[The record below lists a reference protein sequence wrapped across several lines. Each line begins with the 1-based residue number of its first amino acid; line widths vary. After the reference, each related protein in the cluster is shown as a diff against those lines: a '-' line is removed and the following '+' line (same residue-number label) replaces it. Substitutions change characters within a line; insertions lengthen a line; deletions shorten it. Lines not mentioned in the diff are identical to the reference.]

1 VETGTEHDALDVLL
15 VEDDEPLASALMLHL
30 RAERWTVRWAEDGDR
45 ALTACLERIPDVV
58 VLDLMLPGRSGLE
71 VCTELRTS
79 ITPSPG
85 VVMLT
90 ARSSEGDVVLGLD
103 HGADDYV
110 IKPCRPKELTARIRA
125 LARRLRVAP
134 RDARDVW
141 PAEIVLGKLRLD
153 LGMKKA
159 QVGDELL
166 SLTPSEFALLEVFMR
181 NEGQNLS
188 RMVLLERVFESTHAG
203 YARNVDCHVARL
215 RKKLDA
221 TGIKRSIETVYGSGY
236 RFVAPG

>member
-1 VETGTEHDALDVLL
+1 METRTEHDALDVLL
-15 VEDDEPLASALMLHL
+15 VEDDEPLARALMLHL
-30 RAERWTVRWAEDGDR
+30 RAENWTVRWAEDGGH
-45 ALTACLERIPDVV
+45 ALACCRERIPDVV

-71 VCTELRTS
+71 VCTELRTA
-79 ITPSPG
+79 IAPSPG

-90 ARSSEGDVVLGLD
+90 ARSGEGDVVLGLD

-110 IKPCRPKELTARIRA
+110 IKPCRPRELTARIRA
-125 LARRLRVAP
+125 LGRRLRATG
-134 RDARDVW
+134 RDALDAW
-141 PAEIVLGKLRLD
+141 PSEVVLGKLRLD
-153 LGMKKA
+153 LGARKA
-159 QVGDELL
+159 QVGDETLQ
-166 SLTPSEFALLEVFMR
+166 LTPSEFALLEIFMR

-215 RKKLDA
+215 RKKLEA
-221 TGIKRSIETVYGSGY
+221 TGLKSSIETVYGSGY